1 MIIDVTDAV
10 WLDEQHEVSI
20 DELAQLSGLTMAEL
34 QELIDNGALVPVR
47 PEKRPL
53 TFRSTYIVSVKS
65 VSRLRDAF
73 ELDTSTLSLTLILLD
88 RIRLLQDQ
96 LKQAAATAKS
106 GRQAAPDDDAD

>member
-20 DELAQLSGLTMAEL
+20 AELAQLSGLTMTEI
-34 QELIDNGALVPVR
+34 QELIDNGALVPVQ

-53 TFRSTYIVSVKS
+53 TFRSTYIVLVKS

-73 ELDTSTLSLTLILLD
+73 ELDTSTLSLTLILLE

-96 LKQAAATAKS
+96 LKQAATTAKS
-106 GRQAAPDDDAD
+106 DRQAAPDDDAD